1 MPPARTPEE
10 WGEEYRH
17 RRGVFE
23 DFEVEVRRVIDLLI
37 ADAGIEIF
45 SIESRTKSV
54 ESFVDKIRR
63 KNQKYADPVSD
74 ITDLAG
80 IRVVAY
86 FPTDVE
92 RIGELVEQSFAVD
105 DEHSQ
110 RQAGASDPDRFGYRS
125 DHYVVGLGAA
135 RAGLAE
141 YRRFD
146 GLRAEIQLRTV
157 MQHAWAAVDHRL
169 RYKGN
174 ADLPPELRRRL
185 FRLSAFLEAADEE
198 FSAIKK
204 AGDELEQTYAEEVE
218 RGDLSAPIDVLSLQA
233 FIDGTQLGAA
243 LTARALAAGFHPGA
257 DDPGSVSRLA
267 DVLRRRGISTLDA
280 LGRLLAEA
288 DGWADEHLG
297 AMARMAQFPVFA
309 VPADVLTFLALR
321 DAAPGEVDRL
331 MFRSDI
337 AAALHQ
343 LNRSSAR

>member
-10 WGEEYRH
+10 WGEEYR
-17 RRGVFE
+17 RRRAVFE
-23 DFEVEVRRVIDLLI
+23 DFEVEVRRVLELLI

-45 SIESRTKSV
+45 SIDSRTKSV
-54 ESFVDKIRR
+54 DSFVEKIRR
-63 KNQKYADPVSD
+63 KNQKYADPVND
-74 ITDLAG
+74 VTDLAG

-110 RQAGASDPDRFGYRS
+110 RQAGVSDPDRFGYRS
-125 DHYVVGLGAA
+125 DHYVVRLGGA

-146 GLRAEIQLRTV
+146 GLRAEIQVRTV

-169 RYKGN
+169 RYKGG
-174 ADLPPELRRRL
+174 AELPAELRRRL

-198 FSAIKK
+198 FSAIKQ
-204 AGDELEQTYAEEVE
+204 AGDALEETYAEEVE

-233 FIDGTQLGAA
+233 FLERTQLGPA
-243 LTARALAAGFHPGA
+243 LAGRAMAAGFHPGA
-257 DDPGSVSRLA
+257 DDPAAFSRLA
-267 DVLRRRGISTLDA
+267 DVLRRRGISTLDG
-280 LGRLLAEA
+280 LQDLLADA
-288 DGWADEHLG
+288 DGWADEHLLALG
-297 AMARMAQFPVFA
+297 RMTGGVFA

-321 DAAPGEVDRL
+321 DAPREDIDRL
-331 MFRSDI
+331 GFRPDI
-337 AAALHQ
+337 AAALRQ
-343 LNRSSAR
+343 LSRSSGP